1 MTTCTRAKVSNL
13 LAPPP
18 RLTSFAIIFTFS
30 LSFDQAPPYSSSK
43 FVTFNVISFVSSLAP
58 AASLLILMN
67 KEAAEVLVL
76 VLVLVE
82 VLGKKS
88 VIGDYR
94 LAFCCWKLELE
105 FTRYE

>member
-1 MTTCTRAKVSNL
+1 
-13 LAPPP
+13 
-18 RLTSFAIIFTFS
+18 
-30 LSFDQAPPYSSSK
+30 
-43 FVTFNVISFVSSLAP
+43 
-58 AASLLILMN
+58 MN

-94 LAFCCWKLELE
+94 LAFYCWKLETGVHSL
-105 FTRYE
+105 